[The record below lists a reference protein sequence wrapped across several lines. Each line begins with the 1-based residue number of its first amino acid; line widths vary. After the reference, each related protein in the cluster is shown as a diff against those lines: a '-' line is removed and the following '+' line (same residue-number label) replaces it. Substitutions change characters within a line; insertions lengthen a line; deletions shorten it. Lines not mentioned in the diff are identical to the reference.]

1 MYALILLRYRAPL
14 EDIVAATDAHRSYL
28 RSLHARGILLAS
40 GPFDPRTGGAI
51 LLRLPEGGP
60 SLEEIR
66 DGDPFHQLGLVEHE
80 LLRWV
85 PVLGTEGL
93 DRL

>member
-14 EDIVAATDAHRSYL
+14 EAIVAATDAHRSYL
-28 RSLHARGILLAS
+28 RSLQAQGILLAS

-80 LLRWV
+80 LQRWL

>member
-14 EDIVAATDAHRSYL
+14 EEIVAATDAHRSYL

-40 GPFDPRTGGAI
+40 GPFDPRIGGAI

-80 LLRWV
+80 LLRWM